1 MVKFLLLII
10 SILFYNFSIY
20 AITVEDTIKSTVEK
34 NTTVKLGLEKINES
48 KELIESSLGNFR
60 PDINLTLTEKKSST
74 ETITGTTTT
83 NTTKLEDTYQLV
95 IKQNLYKGGRNT
107 LELQKSKIQ
116 FDNQVLIFYN
126 DINNLIIQAIDGYL
140 TFQVNKKSLDFNKKN
155 LELLEKF
162 YFDKKKEK
170 SLGIA
175 TELDLKNAKASY
187 EIAQSNLIISEGNLE
202 IGKKTFKRVAGLNP
216 INLKDIVNI
225 YTLNNFDEILNNIL
239 KNNHELKILK
249 NDYEIAKIQL
259 DIHKK
264 IKLPTLDL
272 TGTISY
278 NDDVAAEG
286 TESNSGSL
294 SAQLSIPIFQQGIE
308 NSDIRKY
315 QSQLI
320 QSQLKIDDKI
330 DELKLTASILFN
342 NYTINKSL
350 LESSSSLIDANQT
363 SLELVKIEYKNGIR
377 KFNDVIEQEENLLDA
392 QLDQFNYNKEL
403 LLAYFNILLLQGLL
417 IEEFNEYLPKI

>member
-74 ETITGTTTT
+74 ETTTGTTTT

-264 IKLPTLDL
+264 IILPTLDL

>member
-74 ETITGTTTT
+74 ETTTGTTTT

-377 KFNDVIEQEENLLDA
+377 KFNDVIEQEENHLDA

>member
-74 ETITGTTTT
+74 ETTTGTTTT

-225 YTLNNFDEILNNIL
+225 YSLNNFDEILNNIL

-264 IKLPTLDL
+264 VKLPTLDL

>member
-74 ETITGTTTT
+74 ETTTGTTTT

-264 IKLPTLDL
+264 VKLPTLDL

>member
-74 ETITGTTTT
+74 ETTTGTTTT